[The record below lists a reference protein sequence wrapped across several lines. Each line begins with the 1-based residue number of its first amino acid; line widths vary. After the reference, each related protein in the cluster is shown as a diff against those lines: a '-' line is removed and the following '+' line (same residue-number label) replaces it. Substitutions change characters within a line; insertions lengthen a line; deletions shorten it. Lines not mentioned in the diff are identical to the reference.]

1 MGIPEALLAAGLPPL
16 ARAAWVE
23 VSLDAIAN
31 NVRSLKARL
40 PEGGHLDVVR
50 TRLDLQMTCSSKL
63 GTEH

>member
-31 NVRSLKARL
+31 NVCSLKARL
-40 PEGGHLDVVR
+40 PVGGHIDVVR
-50 TRLDLQMTCSSKL
+50 KSNA
-63 GTEH
+63 